1 MKTIGILFGGD
12 AINQNKSITRA
23 INLYDNI
30 NKSKYEIVMIYV
42 DIYNN
47 LYTGE
52 DLKDIKSYK
61 DAQNITGLE
70 EVTFTKCDGKY
81 VLLKKN
87 GLFRQKPREIDLIFP
102 VTYDDYKLISSF
114 DYLGIPIVG
123 NKTEGALLSNDKIIR
138 NDILRANKINIPYY
152 TWFYSEEYLNKKE
165 KILEDIE
172 GFEYPLSI
180 QPAHINNVKAVCE
193 NYDDVLDSVDEM
205 VNLDD
210 KIIVIKELDYKD
222 KVSIAIYKNKSKL
235 VCSNICTLKND
246 KFEVV
251 DTQYKDKLI
260 NNAVKAYEVLNLRGV
275 KRFDYV
281 ISDDEYTLINISN
294 LPSNFAYSLFD
305 NEDYRGMIE
314 NLISEELD

>member
-61 DAQNITGLE
+61 DAQNITGLD
-70 EVTFTKCDGKY
+70 EVTFTKCDDKY

-165 KILEDIE
+165 KVLEDIE

-251 DTQYKDKLI
+251 DIEYKDKLI